1 MAERSLA
8 WRLTL
13 TSALTAALILAAA
26 GLLLARLF
34 NQALER
40 NFDARLAAVMD
51 GLIATVEVSAEGAPV
66 LNAALADT
74 RFSLPL
80 SGWYWEVTPP
90 QGRGLAEAVSG
101 SLLETRLQPTSQQLA
116 NRDKDGVS
124 RFYMTDSEGKALRV
138 IERRFKL
145 FGGAD
150 DYSFLVAGNF
160 DELKAERRAFHRALT
175 TVLSLLGLGL
185 LAAVFL
191 QVRFGLRPLQRMES
205 DLAAIRSGTAETL
218 QGSYPSEIQP
228 VADELNL
235 LIKSNAEIVERARTQ
250 VGNLAHALKTP
261 LSVLAN
267 EARDKNLP
275 LARKV
280 MEQTRL
286 MSDQVAL
293 YLDRARRAARAQ
305 TIGAA
310 SPVDEVLAGLART
323 LERINRDRAITVT
336 VAGERDL
343 KFRGERQDFEEMA
356 GNLMDNACK
365 WARAQVTV
373 TMHRAPSA
381 DGRHWLLLRVED
393 DGPGIPETARAE
405 ALKRGRR
412 LDESKA
418 GSGLGLS
425 IVTETSAMY
434 GGSLDL
440 GAAASGGLRAE
451 LRLPAVAV

>member
-40 NFDARLAAVMD
+40 NFDARLVAVMD

-116 NRDKDGVS
+116 NRDKDGVA

-425 IVTETSAMY
+425 IVTETAAMY

>member
-1 MAERSLA
+1 MRERSLA
-8 WRLTL
+8 LRLTL
-13 TSALTAALILAAA
+13 TSALMAALILAAA
-26 GLLLARLF
+26 GFLLARLF

-40 NFDARLAAVMD
+40 NFDARLVAVMD
-51 GLIATVEVSAEGAPV
+51 GLIANVEVSADGAPV
-66 LNAALADT
+66 MNTALADT

-90 QGRGLAEAVSG
+90 AGKGVAEAVSA
-101 SLLETRLQPTSQQLA
+101 SLLETRLQPDAAQLSI
-116 NRDKDGVS
+116 RDGDGVA
-124 RFYMTDSEGKALRV
+124 RFYMADSEGKALRV

-160 DELKAERRAFHRALT
+160 DELKAERRAFHRALSL
-175 TVLSLLGLGL
+175 VLSLLGLGL
-185 LAAVFL
+185 LLGVFL
-191 QVRFGLRPLQRMES
+191 QVRFGLRPLQRMEG
-205 DLAAIRSGTAETL
+205 DLAAIRSGEAEAL
-218 QGSYPSEIQP
+218 QGHYPSEIQP

-235 LIKSNAEIVERARTQ
+235 LIKSNAEIVDRARTQ

-310 SPVDEVLAGLART
+310 TPVDDVLAGLART
-323 LERINRDRAITVT
+323 LMRINRDQNISVM
-336 VAGERDL
+336 VAGESGL
-343 KFRGERQDFEEMA
+343 KFRGERQDFEEMV

-365 WARAQVTV
+365 WARHEVVVSVGRGPA
-373 TMHRAPSA
+373 S
-381 DGRHWLLLRVED
+381 DGRFWMVVRVED
-393 DGPGIPETARAE
+393 DGPGIPEAERAE

-412 LDESKA
+412 LDETRA

-425 IVTETSAMY
+425 IVAETAAMY
-434 GGSLDL
+434 GGGIAL
-440 GAAASGGLRAE
+440 GQAAAGGLLAE
-451 LRLPAVAV
+451 LKLPAVGP

>member
-1 MAERSLA
+1 MRERSLA
-8 WRLTL
+8 LRLTL
-13 TSALTAALILAAA
+13 TSALMAALILAAA
-26 GLLLARLF
+26 GLLLGKLF

-51 GLIATVEVSAEGAPV
+51 GLIANVEVSPEGAPV
-66 LNAALADT
+66 MNTALADT

-90 QGRGLAEAVSG
+90 AGKGQTDAVSG
-101 SLLETRLQPTSQQLA
+101 SLLETRLVPTPAQLA
-116 NRDKDGVS
+116 LRDRDGVA
-124 RFYMTDSEGKALRV
+124 RFHMTDSEGKALRV

-145 FGGAD
+145 FGGAA

-160 DELKAERRAFHRALT
+160 DELKAERRAFHRALSI
-175 TVLSLLGLGL
+175 VLSLLGLGL
-185 LAAVFL
+185 LAAVFF
-191 QVRFGLRPLQRMES
+191 QVRFGLKPLQSMET
-205 DLAAIRSGTAETL
+205 DLAAIRSGSADSL
-218 QGSYPSEIQP
+218 HGDYPSEIQP

-235 LIKSNAEIVERARTQ
+235 LIKSNTEIVDRARTQ

-267 EARDKNLP
+267 EARDSKTP

-286 MSDQVAL
+286 MGEQVAL

-305 TIGAA
+305 TIGAVT
-310 SPVDEVLAGLART
+310 PVDEVLAGLART
-323 LERINRDRAITVT
+323 LERIHRDRAIIVDLS
-336 VAGERDL
+336 GETGLR
-343 KFRGERQDFEEMA
+343 FRGERQDFEEMA

-365 WARAQVTV
+365 WAKARVDV
-373 TMHRAPSA
+373 TMLRAPSA
-381 DGRHWLLLRVED
+381 DGRHWLVLRVED
-393 DGPGIPETARAE
+393 DGPGIPAAERAE
-405 ALKRGRR
+405 AMKRGRR

-425 IVTETSAMY
+425 IVTETAAMY
-434 GGSLDL
+434 GGTLELAES
-440 GAAASGGLRAE
+440 AHGGLRAD
-451 LRLPAVAV
+451 LRLPAVV

>member
-1 MAERSLA
+1 MRERSLA
-8 WRLTL
+8 LRLTL
-13 TSALTAALILAAA
+13 TSALMAALILAVA
-26 GLLLARLF
+26 GLLLGKLF

-51 GLIATVEVSAEGAPV
+51 GLIATVEVSPEGAPV
-66 LNAALADT
+66 MNTALADT

-90 QGRGLAEAVSG
+90 AGKGLADAVSG
-101 SLLETRLQPTSQQLA
+101 SLLETRLVPTSAQLA
-116 NRDKDGVS
+116 LRDRDGVA

-145 FGGAD
+145 FGGTA

-160 DELKAERRAFHRALT
+160 DELKAERRAFHRALSI
-175 TVLSLLGLGL
+175 VLSLLGLGL
-185 LAAVFL
+185 LAAVFF
-191 QVRFGLRPLQRMES
+191 QVRFGLKPLQRMET
-205 DLAAIRSGTAETL
+205 DLAAIRSGSADSL
-218 QGSYPSEIQP
+218 HGDYPSEIQP

-235 LIKSNAEIVERARTQ
+235 LIKSNTEIVDRARTQ

-267 EARDKNLP
+267 EARDSKTP

-286 MSDQVAL
+286 MGEQVAL

-305 TIGAA
+305 TIGAVT
-310 SPVDEVLAGLART
+310 PVDEVLAGLART
-323 LERINRDRAITVT
+323 LERIHRDRAITVDLS
-336 VAGERDL
+336 GETGLR
-343 KFRGERQDFEEMA
+343 FRGERQDFEEMA

-365 WARAQVTV
+365 WAKSRVDV
-373 TMHRAPSA
+373 TMLRGPSA
-381 DGRHWLLLRVED
+381 DGRHWLVLRVED
-393 DGPGIPETARAE
+393 DGPGIPAAERAE
-405 ALKRGRR
+405 AMKRGRR

-425 IVTETSAMY
+425 IVTETAAMY
-434 GGSLDL
+434 GGTLELAES
-440 GAAASGGLRAE
+440 ARGGLRAD
-451 LRLPAVAV
+451 LRLPAVV